1 MPELRSLFFT
11 VPMIRATHPKL
22 FTPSSLIHTP
32 MVLPWFDRLRV
43 GQKIGL
49 GYGIALSMAL
59 GGTAIALIASNYQKA
74 GAWERVAR
82 SRYESELLMKLQSNV
97 LTTRNQQH
105 QILTHSREPEAILT
119 LMNTVIAHE
128 KKIAPTWVDIQTFS
142 IRYPEFSKRYGHEAR
157 ANFVKLNNRVVTL
170 YFSELR
176 AINQDLIRSKQA
188 PGFGKLVDQKL
199 TRFSKS
205 KIAEDFDDLAQ
216 NLTDLNLLA
225 TQETLKA
232 QSEIRAMDSLAT
244 QITLLS
250 LLTSG
255 LMAAAVGALI
265 SRAVG
270 DSLKR
275 VEGVAQEV
283 IQSGDFSRRCAVLTQ
298 DEVGSL
304 ASSINQLITWVGSRT
319 EALEQSHDRLE
330 HNVQARTQ
338 ELNAIIDHLGDGLLV
353 SDAEGRIVRANP
365 AFRHI
370 LGLDLPLTEM
380 NPAHPI
386 FQSAILNLIQTHH
399 LDPVPLAT
407 EVLLPQGR
415 IGQVMLTPIL
425 TGESAILAGSVML
438 VRDITTEKE
447 VDQMKT
453 DFLSTVS
460 HELRTPL
467 TSVLGFAK
475 LIQKKMEEVL
485 LPLIPMDDKKV
496 QRTAKQVRENLH
508 IIVSEGDR
516 LTALINDVLDIAK
529 IESGKVEWHMENL
542 SLATIVDRAIA
553 ATSVLADNSGLTVKR
568 IVPETLP
575 EVSADRDRLIQVVI
589 NLLSNAIKFT
599 DRGSVTCEVL
609 STSDEVEVRIQ
620 DTGIGLAESDL
631 EKVFEKFKQVG
642 EVMTDKPKGTGLG
655 LPICKQIIVHHGG
668 RIWVESVLGQGSTFI
683 FALPIATPQIQPMP
697 SDLQAIVKQLKESVD
712 LASTIDATLGAIGPK
727 LQKTILVVDDEPYIR
742 QLLRQE
748 LEPQGYWV
756 KEASDGM
763 QALDIIRHRPPDLIV
778 LDVMMPNMNGFDLAA
793 ILKNSPET
801 MSIPIII
808 LSIVEDQ
815 DRGYRLGVDR
825 YQSKPINVD
834 VLLGDIETLI
844 AQGASNKRVM
854 VVDGGITTINNL
866 TKILMGRGYQ
876 IAETISGNEG
886 VEQLMGSL
894 QSHMVIIDSEVSN
907 ANPLVRTLR
916 FDKDE
921 ESIYFI
927 LSDHPER
934 EGYVVKQEVLPVV
947 V

>member
-1 MPELRSLFFT
+1 
-11 VPMIRATHPKL
+11 MIRAIHPKP
-22 FTPSSLIHTP
+22 FTTSSRVHAP
-32 MVLPWFDRLRV
+32 RVLPWFDRLRV

-49 GYGIALSMAL
+49 GYGIALSIAL
-59 GGTAIALIASNYQKA
+59 GGTAIALIASNYQKT

-82 SRYESELLMKLQSNV
+82 SRYESELLLKLQSNV

-105 QILTHSREPEAILT
+105 EILMHSREPEAILT
-119 LMNTVIAHE
+119 AMKTVVTHE

-157 ANFVKLNNRVVTL
+157 ANFVKLNNQVVTL

-176 AINQDLIRSKQA
+176 AIKQDLSRSKTS
-188 PGFGKLVDQKL
+188 PIFGKLVDQKL
-199 TRFSKS
+199 TQFSKS
-205 KIAEDFDDLAQ
+205 KIAEEFDNLGQ

-225 TQETLKA
+225 TQETLQA
-232 QSEIRAMDSLAT
+232 QSEIRDMDRLAT

-250 LLTSG
+250 LITSG

-265 SRAVG
+265 SRTVG
-270 DSLKR
+270 GSLKR
-275 VEGVAQEV
+275 VEGVAHEV
-283 IQSGDFSRRCAVLTQ
+283 IQSGDFSRRCEVLTQ

-330 HNVQARTQ
+330 HRVQARTQ

-425 TGESAILAGSVML
+425 TGESAVLSGSVML

-475 LIQKKMEEVL
+475 LIQKKIEGVL
-485 LPLIPMDDKKV
+485 LPLIPMEDQKV
-496 QRTAKQVRENLH
+496 QRTARQVQENLH

-529 IESGKVEWHMENL
+529 IEAGKVEWHMENL

-553 ATSVLADNSGLTVKR
+553 ATSVLADNSGLTIQR
-568 IVPETLP
+568 IIPDRLP
-575 EVSADRDRLIQVVI
+575 EVNADRDRLIQVMI

-609 STSDEVEVRIQ
+609 PFNNEVQVRIQ

-631 EKVFEKFKQVG
+631 DKVFEKFKQVG

-683 FALPIATPQIQPMP
+683 FALPIAVPETQPMP

-712 LASTIDATLGAIGPK
+712 LASTIEATLEPIGSK

-763 QALDIIRHRPPDLIV
+763 DALDIIRHRPPDLIV

-793 ILKNSPET
+793 ILKTSPET

-815 DRGYRLGVDR
+815 ERGYRLGVDR

-834 VLLGDIETLI
+834 ILLGDIETLI
-844 AQGASNKRVM
+844 AQGTSNKRVM
-854 VVDGGITTINNL
+854 VVDGGMTTINSL
-866 TKILMGRGYQ
+866 TKILMGRGYK
-876 IAETISGNEG
+876 IAEIISGNEG

-907 ANPLVRTLR
+907 TSPLVKTLR
-916 FDKDE
+916 FENGDD
-921 ESIYFI
+921 SIYFI

-934 EGYVVKQEVLPVV
+934 EDYVTKQELLPIVV
-947 V
+947 